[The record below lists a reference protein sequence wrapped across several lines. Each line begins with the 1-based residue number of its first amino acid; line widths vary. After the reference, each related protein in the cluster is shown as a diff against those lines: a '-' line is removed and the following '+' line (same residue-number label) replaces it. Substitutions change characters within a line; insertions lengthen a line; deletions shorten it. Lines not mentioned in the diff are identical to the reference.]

1 MDSFERREATL
12 RAQQKWAVVKKSVLP
27 EKDEFLE
34 KANKGKTEE
43 WLEHW
48 NKRRKTQTK
57 LKGLMQHLRLAIR
70 DFDVKKLFVRFT
82 EGNKYPPKYPK
93 SKKVP
98 LWRPANK
105 TSLTAILHMLNLNL
119 TKEEVI
125 LARDYF
131 MNHGKTTNYH
141 DFVFYVK
148 AYIRMH
154 AHHKKKKKDEEKS
167 KKKEPPTG
175 KWKHHRNH
183 RTGQQVHIWVK
194 ATKEKSEARKRQ
206 GLEAA
211 VDEVMNKIR
220 EMAKKKKN
228 FDLKAAFEK
237 FDVNA
242 DGTIEPHE
250 LNMVL
255 REIGIELNQ
264 QEMDLVFARFD
275 PDGGGDIEYQEFAW
289 VFNNRRALKKAA
301 QGKHSNL
308 GKAQSLPNI
317 NKKKKAETKQ
327 EDQEDEQNKVNNL
340 TVKRPERRRK
350 LIGNTKS
357 MGSLKGSRSSGSIKL
372 GSINGGDSGVLPPLN
387 LDSLSQSGQGM
398 LINGGD
404 SLVEKPEIKLGAS
417 TDMLQ
422 ARILSAWCQSQG
434 QLPADSVR
442 LERAADICMAKIR
455 EISVVDDKF
464 DLKRAF
470 KQFDIDGNGVVDKDE
485 FVQCM
490 RSFDN
495 SLTPHECLAAYERF
509 DPDGDGVINYE
520 EFSWTF
526 FNRRTFSEAT
536 KKLKRRFASQILDRR
551 EAAQA
556 KDRIARQL
564 EVFFSN
570 PECAKVFK
578 LYENHERLHDL
589 TSLYAI
595 LFQLPLNFSKKEVLL
610 LMEQI
615 EDGLRTP
622 VTFPQFRQICKHQR
636 RNCSVARQAIDENN
650 GAHRGPAALTKFNAP
665 ICRVDDRTGSD
676 DENSKKI
683 KARQKATMRS
693 RR

>member
-1 MDSFERREATL
+1 MDSFERREAKL
-12 RAQQKWAVVKKSVLP
+12 RAQEKWAVVRKSVLP

-34 KANKGKTEE
+34 KANKGKSEE

-57 LKGLMQHLRLAIR
+57 LKGLMKHLRLALR
-70 DFDVKKLFVRFT
+70 DFNVKGLFVRFT
-82 EGNKYPPKYPK
+82 EGNKYPATYPK
-93 SKKVP
+93 AKKTP
-98 LWRPANK
+98 EWRPANK
-105 TSLTAILHMLNLNL
+105 TSLTAILHMLDMNL
-119 TKEEVI
+119 TRREVTI
-125 LARDYF
+125 ARDYF
-131 MNHGKTTNYH
+131 MDHGETTNYH
-141 DFVFYVK
+141 DFKFYIK

-154 AHHKKKKKDEEKS
+154 AHHKQKKKDEKEA
-167 KKKEPPTG
+167 KKAKPPSG

-183 RTGQQVHIWVK
+183 RTGKHMHIWVK
-194 ATKEKSEARKRQ
+194 ATKEKSELRKRQ

-211 VDEVMNKIR
+211 VDEVMDKIR

-228 FDLKAAFEK
+228 FDLKTAFEK

-264 QEMDLVFARFD
+264 QEMDLVFTRFD

-301 QGKHSNL
+301 QGKNSNL
-308 GKAQSLPNI
+308 GKSQSLPNI
-317 NKKKKAETKQ
+317 KKKKKMETKTKEEEEEEAKQ
-327 EDQEDEQNKVNNL
+327 KEKEL
-340 TVKRPERRRK
+340 TIKRPNRRRK
-350 LIGNTKS
+350 LPGNTKS
-357 MGSLKGSRSSGSIKL
+357 MGSLKGSRSSGSIRM
-372 GSINGGDSGVLPPLN
+372 GSMSGDLPPLN
-387 LDSLSQSGQGM
+387 LDSLSQSGQGV
-398 LINGGD
+398 LNGGE
-404 SLVEKPEIKLGAS
+404 SLVEKPKIKLGAS

-434 QLPADSVR
+434 TLPEDSVR

-455 EISVVDDKF
+455 EISMVDDKF

-470 KQFDIDGNGVVDKDE
+470 KEFDIDGNGVVDKEE

-536 KKLKRRFASQILDRR
+536 KKLKRRFAGAILDRR

-564 EVFFSN
+564 EVFFQN
-570 PECAKVFK
+570 PECTRIFK
-578 LYENHERLHDL
+578 LYENHEKLHDL

-610 LMEQI
+610 MMGQI
-615 EDGLRTP
+615 EDSLRTA

-650 GAHRGPAALTKFNAP
+650 GAHLGPKALTKFNAP
-665 ICRVDDRTGSD
+665 VCRFDDYTGSD
-676 DENSKKI
+676 DEESKTI
-683 KARQKATMRS
+683 KARQKATMR
-693 RR
+693 RGR